1 MAWGII
7 ALAVGFLY
15 GWLTPGHQDKGGIL
29 KTGIIWGLIFG
40 AILALLGFA
49 IGSNP
54 ILLGS
59 GGGILGFIVALVVI
73 VVLFVI
79 GVWVGDLLEGRPS
92 RTAT

>member
-15 GWLTPGHQDKGGIL
+15 GWLTPGQQDKGGIL
-29 KTGIIWGLIFG
+29 KTGIVWGLIFG
-40 AILALLGFA
+40 VILAVLGFA

-54 ILLGS
+54 ILIGTGS
-59 GGGILGFIVALVVI
+59 GILGFIVALIII

-79 GVWVGDLLEGRPS
+79 GVWVGDLLEGRPN
-92 RTAT
+92 RTTT